1 MATKG
6 RPNHHDDMEDEELEL
21 ELDDGVMQELLHD
34 DDNSSSSNEDNNDDP
49 SNNSSDEDDADNGD
63 TPRYIYN
70 YTPSRQQLLQH
81 KSLNSQQMK
90 NDVEAINDAATQL
103 FHVIKK
109 YGGNSTTSPSS
120 SSGWDEI
127 LTAKNSPWKD
137 DDNVDT
143 ALDEIVAARNNMV
156 QAWDRFHNDSSVV
169 DRDGK
174 RTMNN
179 DGEQSK
185 MEWWEPILRSKQ
197 KLHDNGDDD
206 NNNIK
211 CSQANDDN
219 DDNNVD
225 EQQFHQV
232 YMEYATN
239 AFATE
244 LEALRKGQ
252 LEQMCTNSK
261 KKTNGGSTNNSGKA
275 TSSQPMEL
283 DLDPTQHSFVV
294 ASSKRSGND
303 DDIDDGAKAA
313 AAAAEIDVQVLSDM
327 LSSGS
332 HTLSIVERN
341 MLLRARQRGNS
352 SSGGAVVLSTSE
364 GLSLHERRRQELGLL
379 ADR

>member
-1 MATKG
+1 MAKKG
-6 RPNHHDDMEDEELEL
+6 RPNHHDDMEEEEEL

-34 DDNSSSSNEDNNDDP
+34 DDNSSSCNEDNDDP
-49 SNNSSDEDDADNGD
+49 SNNISDNGD

-70 YTPSRQQLLQH
+70 YTPSRQQLLQQ
-81 KSLNSQQMK
+81 KSLNAQKMK
-90 NDVEAINDAATQL
+90 EDVEAINDAATQL

-109 YGGNSTTSPSS
+109 YGGHSTTSPPS

-127 LTAKNSPWKD
+127 LTAKNNPWKD

-174 RTMNN
+174 KTMND

-185 MEWWEPILRSKQ
+185 MEWWEPILRSRS
-197 KLHDNGDDD
+197 KLHDNGDDNN

-261 KKTNGGSTNNSGKA
+261 KKMGGSTNNSGKA

-303 DDIDDGAKAA
+303 DDNDDGAKAA